1 MDRTFVYNVVR
12 SMLHQPDPFTL
23 KFKREGYVTRFWILE
38 KYFKITTTSIN
49 ITLNQNKITF
59 NETLIV
65 AGYGLVMFGL
75 I

>member
-1 MDRTFVYNVVR
+1 
-12 SMLHQPDPFTL
+12 MLHQPDPFTL